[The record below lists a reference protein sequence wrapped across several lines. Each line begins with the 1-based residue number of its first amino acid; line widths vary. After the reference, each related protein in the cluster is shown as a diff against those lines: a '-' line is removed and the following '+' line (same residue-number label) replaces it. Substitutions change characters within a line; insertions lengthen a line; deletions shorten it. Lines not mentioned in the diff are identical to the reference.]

1 MLCLLRGLALLPPP
15 EPQQL
20 LLCRSSVSLW
30 SRVIFMILTN
40 TFICKVLYNCR
51 CLGSCHLLS
60 GTLCPS
66 SSSFTSESFDCC
78 APPSEPNHFLC
89 LTDDSGDVLLLRLL
103 CSMPFSSASAT
114 KKKKKKK
121 KKKKTQ
127 RKGSGVTP
135 LWTVK
140 FPPAVVSTA
149 C

>member
-1 MLCLLRGLALLPPP
+1 MFTAWP
-15 EPQQL
+15 
-20 LLCRSSVSLW
+20 RSSASTRTATTASLSELGESVEQRR
-30 SRVIFMILTN
+30 SRTLFMILTN
-40 TFICKVLYNCR
+40 TFICKVLYSCR
-51 CLGSCHLLS
+51 CLGSFHLLS

-66 SSSFTSESFDCC
+66 SSSFTSESFGCC

-103 CSMPFSSASAT
+103 CSMPFRSASAT
-114 KKKKKKK
+114 KK